1 MRAKHTLQ
9 IKAKCPVNG
18 KIDKYTLEVT
28 TNRLVKVEDIMA
40 IIKEETSGDPV
51 FQEELTE
58 QLALRLKCKVKTIG
72 THSGVET
79 MVVCKG

>member
-9 IKAKCPVNG
+9 IEAKCPVNN
-18 KIDKYTLEVT
+18 KTDKYTLEVT

-40 IIKEETSGDPV
+40 IVKEEASGDAV

-58 QLALRLKCKVKTIG
+58 QLAFRLKCKVKTTG

-79 MVVCKG
+79 IVVCKG